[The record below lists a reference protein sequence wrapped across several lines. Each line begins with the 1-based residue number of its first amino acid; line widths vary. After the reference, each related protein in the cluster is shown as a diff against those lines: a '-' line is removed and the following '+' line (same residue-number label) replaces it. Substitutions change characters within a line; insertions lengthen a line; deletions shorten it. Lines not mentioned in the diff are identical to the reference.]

1 MKTKLTILTLF
12 VLFLL
17 NSANCQLF
25 PTIEPHFPRPG
36 AVWVIQAP
44 PKIVPYVSIMA
55 GPIRDVGATL
65 KVSGGAGISLKP
77 EKGDKGTARFLIG
90 LNHTDVWNT
99 KPDAEYLRRYSCEIG
114 IMVTRGRLSVLALT
128 DPFLTTGRPYLES
141 RFGVSWAFEPIK
153 RKVRQVE
160 CSSKKTRT
168 SSKKHLK

>member
-1 MKTKLTILTLF
+1 MKPLLTL
-12 VLFLL
+12 LFLSL
-17 NSANCQLF
+17 FAPAFSQLF
-25 PTIEPHFPRPG
+25 PTIEPHYPRPG

-44 PKIVPYVSIMA
+44 PKIVPYVSVMA

-65 KVSGGAGISLKP
+65 KVSGGAGISLRP

-141 RFGVSWAFEPIK
+141 RFGVSWQIGKWEK
-153 RKVRQVE
+153 RVRQVK
-160 CSSKKTRT
+160 CS
-168 SSKKHLK
+168 L